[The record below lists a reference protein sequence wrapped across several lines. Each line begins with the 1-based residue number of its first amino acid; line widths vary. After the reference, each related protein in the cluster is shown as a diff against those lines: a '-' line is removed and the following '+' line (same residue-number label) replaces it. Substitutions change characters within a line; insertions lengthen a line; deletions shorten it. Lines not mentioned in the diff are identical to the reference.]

1 MDTYSQLAPGRSRRN
16 RSRHLRAL
24 HLVPCA
30 AALALCFFGA
40 TAHALTQHP
49 PYPYGAPG
57 DAGAVDGCEAGWYI
71 VGFRVRSGLWF
82 DSIGM
87 ICARRDATGYVDD
100 KVVAMRGGLGGG
112 APANYRCNPNEVVIA
127 INVWADDSARRV
139 QHMEATCSAGP
150 AFNAHIIKVSDVA
163 SSVGKG
169 KHVQFQPC
177 GAGEAAFALETRY
190 GKDVNAAGLRCR
202 PLEAPMAQQVPDPSV
217 DIRSDDPPK
226 AATQDFAGVW
236 KVDTSNGATFD
247 LTLSIVGKKVT
258 GNFQILGQPQFNGTL
273 SGTEITNGV
282 IRFNW
287 TQPQVPAGGEGSLEV
302 FTNNTFRGFL
312 NQGKP
317 GLPLIKWTGSEH
329 KIIHRTGKPRPSG
342 GPAGGGDAPKATAV
356 NATTVYKT
364 HSGKNTAAN
373 KVCSM
378 RPGDT
383 GTVLSKGPDQWVDLS
398 NISGTCAGKSGWV
411 WNGGDLKLP

>member
-1 MDTYSQLAPGRSRRN
+1 MDTYSQPAPSRPGRN
-16 RSRHLRAL
+16 RSRHLLAA
-24 HLVPCA
+24 HLVAYA

-40 TAHALTQHP
+40 TAHALTEHP

-82 DSIGM
+82 DSIGV
-87 ICARRDATGYVDD
+87 ICARRDATGNAYVDD
-100 KVVAMRGGLGGG
+100 KVVAMRGGPGGG
-112 APANYRCNPNEVVIA
+112 APTNYRCNADEVVID
-127 INVWADDSARRV
+127 IFVFADDPARRV
-139 QHMEATCSAGP
+139 NNMQATCSAGP
-150 AFNAHIIKVSDVA
+150 QFKEHVIKVGAV
-163 SSVGKG
+163 VGG
-169 KHVQFQPC
+169 SKHTQDQLC
-177 GAGEAAFALETRY
+177 GAGEAGFALETRY
-190 GKDVNAAGLRCR
+190 GKDVNAIGLRCR
-202 PLEAPMAQQVPDPSV
+202 PLEAPMAPQIPDPSV

-226 AATQDFAGVW
+226 AATQSFAGVW

-247 LTLSIVGKKVT
+247 LTLSIVGQQVT

-273 SGTEITNGV
+273 SGREIAKGV

-302 FTNNTFRGFL
+302 FTNDTFRGFL

-317 GLPLIKWTGSEH
+317 GLPLIKWTGSGH
-329 KIIHRTGKPRPSG
+329 GIPP
-342 GPAGGGDAPKATAV
+342 GGGDAPKATDV

-364 HSGKNTAAN
+364 HSGEDTPENT
-373 KVCSM
+373 VCFM

-383 GTVLSKGPDQWVDLS
+383 GTVVSKGPDEWVDLS
-398 NISGTCAGKSGWV
+398 NISGTCAGKSGSV
-411 WNGGDLKLP
+411 WNDGVLKLP

>member
-1 MDTYSQLAPGRSRRN
+1 MDTHSQKAPGGAKRS
-16 RSRHLRAL
+16 RSRHLLAAR
-24 HLVPCA
+24 LV

-40 TAHALTQHP
+40 TAHALTEHP

-82 DSIGM
+82 DSIGV
-87 ICARRDATGYVDD
+87 ICARRDATGTYVDD

-112 APANYRCNPNEVVIA
+112 APTNYRCNADEVVTLID
-127 INVWADDSARRV
+127 VFADEGLRV
-139 QHMEATCSAGP
+139 NNMDATCSAGP
-150 AFNAHIIKVSDVA
+150 RFKDHIIKVGATPGGS
-163 SSVGKG
+163 
-169 KHVQFQPC
+169 KHVQFQDC
-177 GAGEAAFALETRY
+177 GAGEAGFALETRY
-190 GKDVNAAGLRCR
+190 GKYVNAIGLRCR
-202 PLEAPMAQQVPDPSV
+202 PLEAPMAPQIPDPSV

-226 AATQDFAGVW
+226 AATQSFAGTW
-236 KVDTSNGATFD
+236 IVDASNGATFD
-247 LTLSIVGKKVT
+247 LTLNIVGQQVT

-273 SGTEITNGV
+273 SGSEIAKGV

-287 TQPQVPAGGEGSLEV
+287 TQPQVSAGGEGSLEV
-302 FTNNTFRGFL
+302 FINDTFRGFL

-317 GLPLIKWTGSEH
+317 GVPLIKWTGSGH
-329 KIIHRTGKPRPSG
+329 GKV
-342 GPAGGGDAPKATAV
+342 KTATAV

-364 HSGKNTAAN
+364 HSGEDAVPNT
-373 KVCSM
+373 VCYM

-383 GTVLSKGPDQWVDLS
+383 GTVVSEGPEQWVDLS
-398 NISGTCAGKSGWV
+398 NISGDCAGKSGWV